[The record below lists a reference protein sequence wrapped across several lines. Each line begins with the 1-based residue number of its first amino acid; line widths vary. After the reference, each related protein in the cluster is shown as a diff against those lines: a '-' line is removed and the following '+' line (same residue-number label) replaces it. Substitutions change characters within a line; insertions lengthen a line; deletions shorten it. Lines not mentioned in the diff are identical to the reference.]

1 MRIFEARRVND
12 KDIVFFG
19 QGGRYFVMSGDE
31 VKCSDLDIDDAANCF
46 RVVLENETGEF
57 SGLSLEGFPD

>member
-12 KDIVFFG
+12 KDIVFFE
-19 QGGRYFVMSGDE
+19 QGGRYFVISGDE
-31 VKCSDLDIDDAANCF
+31 VKCSDL
-46 RVVLENETGEF
+46 ENETGEL